1 MAIHFLHIRKS
12 GGTAIKHALRQVTKG
27 TGKQLTTPFGEL
39 HNHPHSFRF
48 GDVPEGDLAIFSVR
62 DPASRFVSGFYSR
75 LRKGAPRYNREWS
88 DAERKC
94 FGWFSTP
101 QELADALTKR
111 WGPQR
116 KKAEFAMNSIR
127 HLRRPMVW
135 WTGPAPEFRKLL
147 PQVLYIARQ
156 ETLDEDFERLKK
168 LLDLPPDLSLPSDPV
183 KAHRF
188 TGDNDRSLTPKMLDA
203 LREWY
208 AKDYELLEVCEEAR
222 KEMFARVEGLST
234 TSDPTAR

>member
-12 GGTAIKHALRQVTKG
+12 GGTAIKYALRQAAKTHG
-27 TGKQLTTPFGEL
+27 DPLQTPYGAL
-39 HNHPHSFRF
+39 VHHPHGVRL
-48 GDVPEGDLAIFSVR
+48 DDLPPDDQAMFSVR

-101 QELADALTKR
+101 QELAEALTKG

-116 KKAEFAMNSIR
+116 KKAEFAMKSIR
-127 HLRRPMVW
+127 HLRKPMIW
-135 WTGPAPEFRKLL
+135 WTGTADEFRSKLGR
-147 PQVLYIARQ
+147 VLYIARQ
-156 ETLDEDFERLKK
+156 ETLDEDFQRLKK
-168 LLDLPPDLSLPSDPV
+168 LLDLPADLALPSDPV
-183 KAHRF
+183 QAHRF
-188 TGDNDRSLTPKMLDA
+188 TGDADRSLTPKMVAA

-208 AKDYELLEVCEEAR
+208 ADDYALIEVCDEAR
-222 KEMFARVEGLST
+222 KEMIARVEGVAPST
-234 TSDPTAR
+234 QPLR